1 MENKYRNRIY
11 KNYVTARSTSLAPDT
26 INGLKPREPF
36 LLHIINH
43 LFPKE
48 KNIQILD
55 LGCGYGGLIYL
66 AQKMGYQNIK
76 GVDASMEQ
84 IQAAQKLGIRN
95 VEQLDIF
102 DTLKKELDGNL
113 DVVITIDVIEH
124 FNKNELITLI
134 DEVQRVLKPGGRWI
148 IHVPNGESP
157 FASRNFFWDFTH
169 ELAFTHTS
177 ISQIMYASGFSKV
190 QCFEDKP
197 ITHGIKS
204 GIRRIG
210 WEVIRLIFRFYL
222 TIETGDFAKDTIL
235 SQNMLVLVIK

>member
-1 MENKYRNRIY
+1 M
-11 KNYVTARSTSLAPDT
+11 
-26 INGLKPREPF
+26 
-36 LLHIINH
+36 
-43 LFPKE
+43 
-48 KNIQILD
+48 
-55 LGCGYGGLIYL
+55 
-66 AQKMGYQNIK
+66 
-76 GVDASMEQ
+76 
-84 IQAAQKLGIRN
+84 
-95 VEQLDIF
+95 
-102 DTLKKELDGNL
+102 
-113 DVVITIDVIEH
+113 IEH

-134 DEVQRVLKPGGRWI
+134 DEIQRVLKPGGRWI

-157 FASRNFFWDFTH
+157 FASRIFFGDFTH

-235 SQNMLVLVIK
+235 TQNMLVLVIK